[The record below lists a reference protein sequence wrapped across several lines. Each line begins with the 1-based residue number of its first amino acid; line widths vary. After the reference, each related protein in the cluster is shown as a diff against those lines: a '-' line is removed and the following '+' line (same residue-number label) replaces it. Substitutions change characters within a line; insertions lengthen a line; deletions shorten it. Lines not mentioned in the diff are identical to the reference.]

1 MTLMQYSLLSVMVAV
16 LALLPGTPVIAA
28 GGLVLRNDV
37 CVLTIGFYD
46 AHFTAYQP
54 DARGNEELCEH
65 LPGAGKTIFVIDY
78 LHRSLK
84 EVPVGFRII
93 RDVTGKGQFV
103 RAEDIEAI
111 GDLEKHTVYYQ
122 EPVIRTDGTLMVEH
136 DFTAEGEYVG
146 IVTAGHPANDNIY
159 TAAFPLSLGAR
170 RFPWVYAA
178 FAGTLL
184 LAVMFLFLMKHI
196 GRRDRAAAV

>member
-1 MTLMQYSLLSVMVAV
+1 MRYALSSVMIAALV
-16 LALLPGTPVIAA
+16 LLQSVPVMAA

-54 DARGNEELCEH
+54 DARGNEEFCEH

-84 EVPVGFRII
+84 EVPVDFRII

-103 RAEDIEAI
+103 RVEDIDAI
-111 GDLEKHTVYYQ
+111 GNLDAHTVYYQ
-122 EPVIRTDGTLMVEH
+122 EPVIQSNGTLMIEH
-136 DFTAEGEYVG
+136 DFAEEGEYVG
-146 IVTAGHPANDNIY
+146 VVTAGHPTNDNIY
-159 TAAFPLSLGAR
+159 SAAFPLSLGAS
-170 RFPWVYAA
+170 RFPWAWAA
-178 FAGTLL
+178 FAGALL
-184 LAVMFLFLMKHI
+184 LAAMFLFLMKRI
-196 GRRDRAAAV
+196 GRRDPAAAA

>member
-1 MTLMQYSLLSVMVAV
+1 MRYALSSVLIALVLLQSVRVM
-16 LALLPGTPVIAA
+16 AA

-54 DARGNEELCEH
+54 DARGNEEFCEH

-84 EVPVGFRII
+84 EVPVDFRVI
-93 RDVTGKGQFV
+93 RDVTGKGPFV
-103 RAEDIEAI
+103 RVEDIAAI
-111 GDLEKHTVYYQ
+111 GDLDAHTVYYQ

-136 DFTAEGEYVG
+136 DFAAKGEYVG
-146 IVTAGHPANDNIY
+146 VVTAGHPTNDSTYI
-159 TAAFPLSLGAR
+159 AAFPLSLGAS
-170 RFPWVYAA
+170 RFPWAYVA
-178 FAGTLL
+178 FAGVLL
-184 LAVMFLFLMKHI
+184 LAAMFLFLMKRI
-196 GRRDRAAAV
+196 GRSDRAGSA

>member
-1 MTLMQYSLLSVMVAV
+1 MRYALSYVLIALVLLQSVPAM
-16 LALLPGTPVIAA
+16 AA

-54 DARGNEELCEH
+54 DARGNEEFCEH

-84 EVPVGFRII
+84 EVPVDFRVI

-103 RAEDIEAI
+103 RVEDIEAI
-111 GDLEKHTVYYQ
+111 GDLDAHTVYYQ
-122 EPVIRTDGTLMVEH
+122 EPVIRTDGTLMIEH
-136 DFTAEGEYVG
+136 DFAAEGEYVG
-146 IVTAGHPANDNIY
+146 VVTAGHPTNDRIY
-159 TAAFPLSLGAR
+159 SAAFPLSLGAS
-170 RFPWVYAA
+170 RFPWAYAA

-184 LAVMFLFLMKHI
+184 LAAMFLFLMKRI
-196 GRRDRAAAV
+196 GRSDRAVTA

>member
-1 MTLMQYSLLSVMVAV
+1 MRYALSSVMITALV
-16 LALLPGTPVIAA
+16 LVQGAPVMAA

-54 DARGNEELCEH
+54 DARGNEEFCEH

-84 EVPVGFRII
+84 EVPVDFRVI

-103 RAEDIEAI
+103 RVEDIEAI
-111 GDLEKHTVYYQ
+111 GNLDAHTVYYQ
-122 EPVIRTDGTLMVEH
+122 EPVVQTDGTLMIEH
-136 DFTAEGEYVG
+136 DFAAEGEYVG
-146 IVTAGHPANDNIY
+146 VVTAGHPTNDNIY
-159 TAAFPLSLGAR
+159 SAAFPLSLGAS
-170 RFPWVYAA
+170 RFPWAWAA
-178 FAGTLL
+178 FAGALL
-184 LAVMFLFLMKHI
+184 LAAMFLFLMKRI
-196 GRRDRAAAV
+196 GRRNPAAAA

>member
-1 MTLMQYSLLSVMVAV
+1 MRYALSSVMITALV
-16 LALLPGTPVIAA
+16 LVQGAPVMAA

-54 DARGNEELCEH
+54 DARGNEEFCEH

-84 EVPVGFRII
+84 EVPVDFRVI

-103 RAEDIEAI
+103 RVEDIEAI
-111 GDLEKHTVYYQ
+111 GNLDAHTVYYQ
-122 EPVIRTDGTLMVEH
+122 EPVIQSDGTLMIEH
-136 DFTAEGEYVG
+136 DFAEEGEYVG
-146 IVTAGHPANDNIY
+146 VVTAGHPTNDNIY
-159 TAAFPLSLGAR
+159 SAAFPLSLGAS
-170 RFPWVYAA
+170 RFPWAWAA
-178 FAGTLL
+178 FAGALL
-184 LAVMFLFLMKHI
+184 LAAMFLFLMKRI
-196 GRRDRAAAV
+196 GRRNTAAAA

>member
-1 MTLMQYSLLSVMVAV
+1 MRYALSSVMIAALV
-16 LALLPGTPVIAA
+16 LLQSVPVMAA

-54 DARGNEELCEH
+54 DARGNEEFCEH

-84 EVPVGFRII
+84 EVPVDFRII

-103 RAEDIEAI
+103 RVEDIDAI
-111 GDLEKHTVYYQ
+111 GNLDAHTVYYQ
-122 EPVIRTDGTLMVEH
+122 EPVIQSNGTLMIEH
-136 DFTAEGEYVG
+136 DRVSTSAS
-146 IVTAGHPANDNIY
+146 AGHPTNHIQCRL
-159 TAAFPLSLGAR
+159 PVVPGR
-170 RFPWVYAA
+170 RFHGPGPRLPVRCCWQQCSCS
-178 FAGTLL
+178 
-184 LAVMFLFLMKHI
+184 
-196 GRRDRAAAV
+196 